1 MKVGVTLPQ
10 FSPDAAAVLDAARR
24 VEAVGLDGVFVF
36 DHLWPMGQP
45 SRPALSAFPLLGAL
59 AAHTRSLT
67 VGTLVARI
75 GLLPDDVLLS
85 SLQTVA
91 RLAPD
96 RFVAGLGTGDKLS
109 RAENQAY
116 GLDYLSASA
125 RRHALGKCLDALARS
140 GIPAWVGCG
149 DGSSAATVAL
159 ARDHGA
165 TVNLW
170 GSSIPPERLVG
181 LARRGPITWGGEV
194 GPNPSD
200 MAGRLSDLSHAG
212 VAWAVCSWPQPP
224 ATLEQLVRAAHP

>member
-10 FSPDAAAVLDAARR
+10 FSPDASAVLDAARR

-67 VGTLVARI
+67 VGTLVARV

-85 SLQTVA
+85 SLHTVA
-91 RLAPD
+91 RLAPG

-116 GLDYLSASA
+116 GLAYPSAPA
-125 RRHALGKCLDALARS
+125 RREALGRCLDALARS
-140 GIPAWVGCG
+140 GLPAWVGCG
-149 DGSSAATVAL
+149 DGTSARMVAL

-170 GSSIPPERLVG
+170 GSSIPPERLSE
-181 LARRGPITWGGEV
+181 LARLGPITWGGEM
-194 GPNPSD
+194 GSSPSD
-200 MAGRLSDLSHAG
+200 VAGRLSGLRHAG
-212 VAWAVCSWPQPP
+212 VAWAVCSWPRPP
-224 ATLEQLVRAAHP
+224 VTLEQLVQAAHP